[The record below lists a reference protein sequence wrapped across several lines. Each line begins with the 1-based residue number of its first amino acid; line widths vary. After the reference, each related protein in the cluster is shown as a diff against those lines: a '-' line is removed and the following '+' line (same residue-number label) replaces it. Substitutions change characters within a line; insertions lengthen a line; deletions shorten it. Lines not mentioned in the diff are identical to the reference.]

1 MDEIFAGAAAL
12 MTELSVA
19 FRLGDRKDDLAA
31 RIERLA
37 QGVESLVQADCDAA
51 LACVRLMHKHGYAVA
66 HLVHAA
72 LLAGALAQSLGWTA
86 PRRRSLVAGA
96 LTMNIAMRDLQDELW
111 DWKGEVGAQ
120 RWAQL
125 LRHPS
130 EGAQQLREAGVRDP
144 LWLRI
149 VARHHE
155 RIDGS
160 GYPAGLREADL
171 PVEVRVVALADLYCA
186 LASGRG
192 YRPAMAGGELQETFL
207 ARAATVDRALGA
219 FVLRWIGVYAPG
231 TGVVLADGETA
242 VVVRRPAKG
251 SPAHCPRVR
260 AIQRV
265 TGDYHREPPWR
276 QTDREAT
283 RIVRALPSIPRRFPY
298 PIESLWR
305 PLGRFKEFPGVA
317 E

>member
-1 MDEIFAGAAAL
+1 MGGIFVGAAAL
-12 MTELSVA
+12 MTELSMA
-19 FRLGDRKDDLAA
+19 FRLGDCKGDLAV

-37 QGVESLVQADCDAA
+37 QGAESLIRADCDAG
-51 LACVRLMHKHGYAVA
+51 LAGIRLVHKHGYAVA
-66 HLVHAA
+66 HSVHAA
-72 LLAGALAQSLGWTA
+72 LLVEALAQSLSWA
-86 PRRRSLVAGA
+86 AQRRRSLVAAA
-96 LTMNIAMRDLQDELW
+96 LTMNLAIRDLQDELW
-111 DWKGEVGAQ
+111 TWKGEVDAQ

-125 LRHPS
+125 LGHPT
-130 EGAQQLREAGVRDP
+130 EGARQLREAGIRDP
-144 LWLRI
+144 LWLQI

-160 GYPAGLREADL
+160 GYPAGLRGADL

-186 LASGRG
+186 LAVSRDF
-192 YRPAMAGGELQETFL
+192 RTALVGGELQEAFL

-242 VVVRRPAKG
+242 VVVRRPGKG
-251 SPAHCPRVR
+251 VPAHCPRVR

-265 TGDYHREPPWR
+265 TGDYHHEPPWR

-283 RIVRALPSIPRRFPY
+283 RIVRALHSIPRRLPY
-298 PIESLWR
+298 PVEDLWC
-305 PLGRFKEFPGVA
+305 PLGRFKESPAAA